1 MSEQFQIQDLPK
13 THEEALQRLAA
24 AMLRWQVRVMVP
36 ALVVCV
42 VLFTVVNG
50 TAGLLGSVIGSVT
63 AVASSLFTFALMRVS
78 AKHGPYAGLAAA
90 LGGFIG
96 KMIILLVVF
105 TPLRDVAAI
114 HAYSLAITMLAGVL
128 TAAGAD
134 MVAFRRTK
142 LPTIIPS

>member
-1 MSEQFQIQDLPK
+1 MSEEFQVEDLPR

-42 VLFTVVNG
+42 VLFTVLNG
-50 TAGLLGSVIGSVT
+50 SAGLLGSAVGAVA
-63 AVASSLFTFALMRVS
+63 AVASSLFTFWLMRVS
-78 AKHGPYAGLAAA
+78 AKHGPHAGLAAA

-105 TPLRDVAAI
+105 TPLRDVPAV
-114 HAYSLAITMLAGVL
+114 HAYSLAITMLAGIL

-134 MVAFRRTK
+134 MIAFRRTK